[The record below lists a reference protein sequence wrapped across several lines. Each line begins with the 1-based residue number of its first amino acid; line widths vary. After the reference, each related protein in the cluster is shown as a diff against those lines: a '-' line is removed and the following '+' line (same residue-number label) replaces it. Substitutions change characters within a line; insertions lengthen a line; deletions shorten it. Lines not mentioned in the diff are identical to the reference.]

1 MKSHGNRTT
10 RVGGFTLI
18 ELLTVVA
25 IIGLLVGM
33 VVPTIK
39 AVLENKARMQ
49 MQVRVAALNTG
60 ATVWKMEATGNK
72 YYPGQDP
79 EGLSGLSGSS
89 SKYPNCQNAG
99 SALLARCLF
108 TDPNGLFPTSSYGR
122 LERDM
127 LDTAQNPITGVSRSI
142 IDNASEVMA
151 ILYYPSRL
159 GQKGVS
165 TQYVPA
171 DNSKYVNATNSAT
184 GTGGVITIL
193 TYVKPSTSTTNAP
206 VRQDGLFVIT
216 AAGTDRFYFSA
227 TAVDNFNK

>member
-1 MKSHGNRTT
+1 MKTHGNKT
-10 RVGGFTLI
+10 RRLGGFTLI

-33 VVPTIK
+33 VVPTIR
-39 AVLENKARMQ
+39 AVLENKTRMQ
-49 MQVRVAALNTG
+49 MQVRIAALNAG
-60 ATVWKMEATGNK
+60 CSVYKMEGTGNK

-79 EGLSGLSGSS
+79 DSFGALTSGTNTSG
-89 SKYPNCQNAG
+89 KYPNCQNAG

-108 TDPNGLFPTSSYGR
+108 TDANGLFPTSSYGR

-127 LDTAQNPITGVSRSI
+127 LGTVGVSTSVPNSI
-142 IDNASEVMA
+142 IDNASEIMA

-159 GQKGVS
+159 GSKGVS
-165 TQYVPA
+165 TQYEIN
-171 DNSKYVNATNSAT
+171 DNSKYVNSTNSS
-184 GTGGVITIL
+184 GVINIR
-193 TYVKPSTSTTNAP
+193 TYVKPSTASTNTP

-216 AAGTDRFYFSA
+216 AAGTDRLYFSA